1 MQAIEFTYESHDGVI
16 KIPEH
21 YKDWFKKNFK
31 VILLAT
37 NPPLQNDASIR
48 NGTDLNRFAGSI
60 ELTED
65 PLEFQKRIRREWS

>member
-1 MQAIEFTYESHDGVI
+1 MQAIEFIYESHNGVI

-37 NPPLQNDASIR
+37 NPPRQKDVSIGK
-48 NGTDLNRFAGSI
+48 GTDLNSFAGSI
-60 ELTED
+60 KLTVVT
-65 PLEFQKRIRREWS
+65 